1 MYMRGWLMDSDR
13 KIRCDKSPRGGS
25 QFPRLTASASTAV
38 LAASGVLWLAGAGL
52 ACAAPLVPQALL
64 APLSGTLPNRPG
76 GAAGYQ
82 QPTVKSGELSKDG
95 YDIVGNTGTIS
106 QSTAR
111 AILEWNSFNIASDS
125 TVVFKSTQP
134 GRDFVTLN
142 RVLDPSANPSQIYG
156 SLKADHGQ
164 IYLVNRNGILF
175 GSGAQVDVGALIA
188 SALNITDVDFGKGL
202 LPNVAMRQ
210 NHPFNWDGD
219 SSGLAALSGKDGFL
233 SRLVRVDS
241 GATINAAEGGFVMLL
256 GPKVSNNGRISTP
269 GGQTVLAAGATVYL
283 ASVTKASSDGGPSQD
298 NGYRGFL
305 VEVDPY
311 TYQNGVDNQNQP
323 IYTSVHGEI
332 SNLVNGVINA
342 PRGSV
347 TLVGYAINQ
356 SGRIS
361 ATTSVNQNGIVRL
374 LARDTMDN
382 NGLFG
387 SSTGSVD
394 LGQGSRIEV
403 LPEETYSET
412 LSATGEKIVTV
423 NTIQDAQVFH
433 PSIVD
438 VVGGSINMLE
448 NSSIRAP
455 GGVVNLSAQADGT
468 AFNNANLKQGNA
480 SRVYM
485 AAGSQIDV
493 SGTQD
498 VKVAADR
505 DVIAVDLRGSVVQD
519 NPLLRDSPLY
529 GKTIWVDIRK
539 GTSLLDISSYVAQ
552 IGRTAGEKTSAGGS
566 VAIQSEGD
574 IVLRDGSTVNISGG
588 SIDYA
593 GGAVR
598 ANSKFVSQGR
608 LYDVSTA
615 SPDLVYSGIVGTYTV
630 NHPKWGVTET
640 FNGPGQWVYSPA
652 YQGGQNA
659 GQATFKGYG
668 MALNGTL
675 LGQAKA
681 GPAQLEAG
689 KNPLPGMLSIVDISG
704 LAASA
709 YMPVVFAT
717 QKALLP
723 SNFTPDGESQS
734 GKTLTIS
741 TEFLRDGG
749 IGRLE
754 VTSKGKIS
762 VPEGVSLD
770 VTPSSGVENT
780 AAAGATPKYEAGTS
794 RVTLK
799 GGQIDVAGSIS
810 APSGKISLTSTFGD
824 ITIGP
829 GSTLDARGTWVNNT
843 PAASSPADMTPLLIN
858 GGNITLSSGVNVTL
872 ASGSLIDV
880 SGGAKVDA
888 GGKLTGGKGG
898 SIAINSG
905 YFEPGGDAPKPKL
918 VLDGE
923 LRGYGVGTEVSGGSG
938 GSLTLGA
945 QTVRI
950 APNPAGISSTTTGGE
965 LNLDPAFFQK
975 GGFASYTV
983 NGQYG
988 LTAAAGSDVRPQ
1000 AARLVLDQDAKK
1012 RRSGAGVYSF
1022 SQPMLLP
1029 EVQRQAA
1036 SISLAAADRLFGA
1049 LTLEQGAAIRVDPT
1063 ASVNLAAGKQLTVLG
1078 SVDAPAGNIGLSLN
1092 EFDKKNDFYDAS
1104 QSIWIGATA
1113 RLNAAGYAQYVFNNT
1128 GLRQGEALRGGN
1140 VTINAGVG
1148 YVVAEDGSVI
1158 DVSGLAPVTF
1168 DILQKNGRQ
1177 TIYVPTQVA
1186 GDAGSISI
1194 TAREGM
1200 FLDGKL
1206 LGAPG
1211 GGQAAGGTLALM
1223 LARAVSDR
1231 SPSPF
1236 PGDPVSIVVQ
1246 NDGVSIPTGADG
1258 SKLKAGD
1265 WIDTAYTL
1273 NSAPVTP
1280 APGGNP
1286 DSNGKAFISAK
1297 TVKAGGF
1304 DSLVLTSQDKIEFR
1318 GGSDLSLRRGI
1329 TLDAPELVY
1338 KDKTGAG
1345 NQVNLTAAY
1354 VSMGPGN
1361 SFANPDVFQSPAG
1374 NPTSGN
1380 GLFAVNAN
1388 LIDLQGTS
1396 SLQGFNHADFYS
1408 KTDIRLKG
1416 ITNSDSSQLAT
1427 KLALK
1432 AGLSSNGNMQFTANQ
1447 IYPTSFTN
1455 FTLAVLNADGSTK
1468 PDGTITVKQWAP
1480 GLDSPVL
1487 SAGGK
1492 LTLIAGTIDQQGALK
1507 APFGSI
1513 VLGDGSGTVHL
1524 APGSVTS
1531 VSAEGLIIPF
1541 GLTQLSGTSY
1551 QYGGKALNDAP
1562 PEKSVLLNG
1571 DKVKVDSGATINL
1584 AGGGD
1589 LYAYEFI
1596 AGRGGSKDVLNPA
1609 NGTVYAIL
1617 PWLKSA
1623 APYDYQ
1629 EYHAPA
1635 IGADGKPTTIGPN
1648 LKPGDSIYLAA
1659 SKGLAAGY
1667 YTLLP
1672 ARYALLDGAFLVK
1685 PVAGYRDMSAGQSFR
1700 QPDGTTIVPGYLTT
1714 TAYDGSLINDARV
1727 SGFAVAPGAWARSRS
1742 EYINTYASSFYANNP
1757 AFQAPADAGRLAV
1770 AGVSEIA
1777 LQGTLLAAAAS
1788 GGRGAEVD
1796 ISSQNIV
1803 IGSGTH
1809 ANAVT
1814 LDADTL
1820 NNLGAASLLI
1830 GGLRHGSSDGVTVA
1844 VGAGNVTVA
1853 DTTTASDTTSAN
1865 TNSLHAPEIILAATG
1880 QVTVEKGATVAGTGK
1895 FSGTP
1900 KNITIAGNG
1909 ALLRVSSGEQVTVA
1923 RPGSNSTQAT
1933 GNLTVASGA
1942 HVRADRSM
1950 LLDAT
1955 NDSMVASGSTTLGA
1969 AGELGVSSSLISIG
1983 DVGSA
1988 TKGLTY
1994 SNADMARFD
2003 KLSRLSLISYSTLDL
2018 YGKVAFGNDKLN
2030 LDLQSAG
2037 IRGFQGA
2044 TADKNVAITANTFTL
2059 SNPSGTAFTSP
2070 GGKGDGSLGVT
2081 AQKVVLGKGGPADA
2095 NGIQAGVTIEGF
2107 DSVTLAANEI
2117 VGSSRGSLNVK
2128 GPLTLQAARLTGEG
2142 TGVRQSVNATGNV
2155 TYTRPGYLDPAYLV
2169 TQTAEK
2175 QSELLASFNKLLA
2188 TLRQNKTPIDSR
2200 FELNSSGGAVT
2211 VDGIADL
2218 PAGGFKAS
2226 AAQDVILTGNAQIN
2240 AGGVAVPFVDIVK
2253 YAPGGNVELT
2263 SAGGNVNI
2271 DNGAVV
2277 DVAGADGGD
2286 AGSLKISA
2294 SAGAAT
2300 LDGTLK
2306 GYANPDAKGSVGKQ
2320 GSFSLDVAT
2329 LGNHLD
2335 KDGNPVAITFS
2346 DLNGKLAAKT
2356 DSATGKTLEGGFSEA
2371 VDVRVRSGDLSV
2383 AATDTV
2389 KAHQFSLEA
2398 DNGKIDVAGT
2408 IDASGDKGGSIG
2420 LYASGDVTLQDGAK
2434 LWAYA
2439 TKPGNNTV
2447 GTGVAAGTAGQG
2459 GKVMLASTSGWVDVQ
2474 KNSEIDVHGGGNGA
2488 QDGSVLLRA
2497 KRNDLNTDVNVKPI
2511 AGAISGASEV
2521 VVEAYKKYD
2530 RTSISAAD
2538 VATSGTMYS
2547 DAKDFIMGAAGGN
2560 ANATAIKNRID
2571 AAGAIANLHVRPGI
2585 EVDSS
2590 GDLALDA
2597 VWDLY
2602 KWRFGN
2608 EPGVLTLRAAGDL
2621 NIKQSL
2627 SDGFDSTKS
2636 SGTNLSA
2643 NQKFILAP
2651 LADTAS
2657 WSYRLVAGADT
2668 GAANPLEVE
2677 PLALL
2682 QNGTGS
2688 LNVKVA
2694 ENSARTTNNGKS
2706 IADSVAR
2713 IITAIRT
2720 GTGDIDIAAGRNVVL
2735 QNPQTVIYTAGR
2747 PDSLLAGTKDSNGLI
2762 QPANFYPDTYGLGAA
2777 ASGYYPKSG
2786 GDITIRAQGDVEMT
2800 LSNNATTQLIGDWL
2814 FRRSGVDA
2822 QGNIASGGSIS
2833 TGYANLSTSWFVYF
2847 PEFEQNIGAL
2857 GGGDI
2862 SVLAGR
2868 NINNLSVVIPTTGW
2882 MSGKVGDP
2890 ALLSNLHVNGGG
2902 DLTVRA
2908 GENIAGGLF
2917 YVGQGTGTISAGGA
2931 LLPWTKQLKGNTVLH
2946 TTLALGRGAFQVQ
2959 TGGDLNLGAVLNPT
2973 VVGQIFWD
2981 TKSSDSTA
2989 SDKAHDFFYTYAAD
3003 SSVSLNALSGR
3014 ISLLNETGAIKTAA
3028 SQLYIGKSDDSGLSV
3043 YPPTLRAAALQGDVE
3058 VNALTL
3064 FPSASGN
3071 LELLANGSVLLKD
3084 NLTVSD
3090 ADPALL
3096 STATHSS
3103 FVNSGTTTVSVF
3115 PLAFIPTP
3123 FGDLH
3128 FSTMLH
3134 EGDNNPIRVY
3144 ALEGNISSI
3153 DNASGGTATLIL
3165 PKQSRLVAGQDIIN
3179 FNLVAQ
3185 NLASSDVT
3193 GLTAGRDVLIASTL
3207 DGAGNIAS
3215 NGGKGVKIGGPGR
3228 LEVVAGR
3235 NVDLGT
3241 SDGIVSRGN
3250 IDNAALPRGGA
3261 SISVSAGVAGE
3272 AAYSLF
3278 VEKYFSVDQRK
3289 QLADYVRTSLQQPAL
3304 TDDEALAAFGD
3315 PAKFPYGQGAI
3326 PPAVVYAQ
3334 EIRRL
3339 FFDELKQA
3347 GIDHSKGGNYD
3358 RGFNAVATL
3367 FPAAVSPGDINLF
3380 FSQIKTE
3387 QGGDIELMAP
3397 DGQVNAGLASANGY
3411 TKTSPPET
3419 DASVLGIVTVDG
3431 GSIRSFSRGDFLVN
3445 QSRVFT
3451 LGGGDILIWSSE
3463 GDIDAGKGS
3472 KTASATPPPTIVTDP
3487 TTGIV
3492 TVDTSNAVSG
3502 SGIAVLLAKPGIS
3515 AGRTDLIAPKGTV
3528 NAGDAGI
3535 RAAGDLNIA
3544 ALRVVG
3550 AENIQFGGVATGVP
3564 TANSGGL
3571 GTGLNGLAAVADNGV
3586 ASEITKSL
3594 AENSENLQKIK
3605 QAMADFRPTFITVEV
3620 IGLGDQ

>member
-1 MYMRGWLMDSDR
+1 MRGWLMDSDR
-13 KIRCDKSPRGGS
+13 TIRCDKSPRGGGS
-25 QFPRLTASASTAV
+25 RFPRLTASASTAV
-38 LAASGVLWLAGAGL
+38 LAASGMLWLAGAGL

-82 QPTVKSGELSKDG
+82 QPTVKSGRQTDVV
-95 YDIVGNTGTIS
+95 YDIAGNTGTIS

-111 AILEWNSFNIASDS
+111 AILEWNNFNIASDS

-134 GRDFVTLN
+134 GLDFVTLN

-156 SLKADHGQ
+156 TLKADHGQ
-164 IYLVNRNGILF
+164 IYLINRNGILF

-188 SALNITDVDFGKGL
+188 SALNISDGDFAKGL
-202 LPNVAMRQ
+202 LPNVQNMAQ

-233 SRLVRVDS
+233 SRLVKVES
-241 GATINAAEGGFVMLL
+241 GASINADEGGFVMLL
-256 GPKVSNNGRISTP
+256 GPKVTNNGRISTP

-283 ASVTKASSDGGPSQD
+283 GSVPKSDGDRPSQD

-311 TYQNGVDNQNQP
+311 KNQDGVS
-323 IYTSVHGEI
+323 IHGEI
-332 SNLVNGVINA
+332 SNYVNGLINA
-342 PRGSV
+342 PRGGV

-361 ATTSVNQNGIVRL
+361 ATTSVNQNGVVRL
-374 LARDTMDN
+374 LARDTKDGN
-382 NGLFG
+382 NDLLFG
-387 SSTGSVD
+387 TSTGSVEF
-394 LGQGSRIEV
+394 GQGSRIEV

-412 LSATGEKIVTV
+412 LSATGEKTRTV

-438 VVGGSINMLE
+438 VVGGNISMLE
-448 NSSIRAP
+448 NSSIRAS
-455 GGVVNLSAQADGT
+455 GGVVNLFAQADGT
-468 AFNNANLKQGNA
+468 LFNPPSMQQGNA

-493 SGTQD
+493 SGTQN

-566 VAIQSEGD
+566 VAIKSEGD
-574 IVLRDGSTVNISGG
+574 IVLRDGSTVNFSGG

-593 GGAVR
+593 GGVVR

-608 LYDVSTA
+608 LYDVATA
-615 SPDLVYSGIVGTYTV
+615 SPNLVYSGIVGTYSV
-630 NHPKWGVTET
+630 EHQKWGVTET

-652 YQGGQNA
+652 YQEGQNA
-659 GQATFKGYG
+659 GQATFSGYG
-668 MALNGTL
+668 MALNGSL

-681 GPAQLEAG
+681 GPTQLDAG

-704 LAASA
+704 LGVSA

-717 QKALLP
+717 QKSLLP
-723 SNFTPDGESQS
+723 PGFTPDGESQS
-734 GKTLTIS
+734 GKTVTIS

-749 IGRLE
+749 IGRLK
-754 VTSKGKIS
+754 VSSNGKIS

-770 VTPSSGVENT
+770 VAPSSGLINT
-780 AAAGATPKYEAGTS
+780 AAAGETPKYEAETS
-794 RVTLK
+794 SVTLT
-799 GGQIDVAGSIS
+799 GGLIDVAGPIS
-810 APSGKISLTSTFGD
+810 APSGKISLTSTHGD
-824 ITIGP
+824 ITLGP
-829 GSTLDARGTWVNNT
+829 DGTLNARGAWVNNT
-843 PAASSPADMTPLLIN
+843 PAASSPADMTPVLIN
-858 GGNITLSSGVNVTL
+858 GGSITLNSGVNVTL
-872 ASGSLIDV
+872 APGSLIDV

-888 GGKLTGGKGG
+888 GGKLTGGNGG
-898 SIAINSG
+898 SIAITSG
-905 YFEPGGDAPKPKL
+905 YVEPGYDNAPAL
-918 VLDGE
+918 LLDGE
-923 LRGYGVGTEVSGGSG
+923 LRGYGVGTEVGGGSG
-938 GSLTLGA
+938 GSLTLSA
-945 QTVRI
+945 QSVRI
-950 APNPAGISSTTTGGE
+950 APNPAGISTTTTDGE
-965 LNLDPAFFQK
+965 LNIDPAFFRK

-983 NGQYG
+983 NGQNG
-988 LTAAAGSDVRPQ
+988 LTVAAGSDVRPQ
-1000 AARLVLDQDAKK
+1000 AASLVLGRNASQ
-1012 RRSGAGVYSF
+1012 RRSGADVYSF
-1022 SQPMLLP
+1022 SQPLLLP
-1029 EVQRQAA
+1029 PELRQAA

-1049 LTLEQGAAIRVDPT
+1049 LTLEQGAAIRVEPT
-1063 ASVNLAAGKQLTVLG
+1063 GSVNLAAGKQLTVLG

-1092 EFDKKNDFYDAS
+1092 AFDKNNDVYDAS

-1113 RLNAAGYAQYVFNNT
+1113 RLNAAGYAQYVLNNT
-1128 GLRQGEALRGGN
+1128 GLRLGEVLRGGN

-1148 YVVAEDGSVI
+1148 YVVAENGSVI
-1158 DVSGLAPVTF
+1158 DVSGLAPVTL
-1168 DILQKNGRQ
+1168 DILRKNGRQ
-1177 TIYVPTQVA
+1177 TVYVPAQVA

-1211 GGQAAGGTLALM
+1211 GGQAAGGTLALT
-1223 LARAVSDR
+1223 LARAVSNR
-1231 SPSPF
+1231 IPSPF

-1246 NDGVSIPTGADG
+1246 GEGASVPTRADG
-1258 SKLKAGD
+1258 SRLKPGD
-1265 WIDTAYTL
+1265 WIDTAYLT
-1273 NSAPVTP
+1273 NSAPATP
-1280 APGGNP
+1280 APGGNS
-1286 DSNGKAFISAK
+1286 DSNGKAFITAK

-1304 DSLVLTSQDKIEFR
+1304 DSLVLTSQDNIEFR
-1318 GGSDLSLRRGI
+1318 GGSDLSLRRSI
-1329 TLDAPELVY
+1329 TLDSPDLVF
-1338 KDKTGAG
+1338 KDKTDAG

-1354 VSMGPGN
+1354 VSLGN
-1361 SFANPDVFQSPAG
+1361 SVVDKLHPAD
-1374 NPTSGN
+1374 NQTSGN
-1380 GLFAVNAN
+1380 GLLAVNAN
-1388 LIDLQGTS
+1388 LIDVEGTS
-1396 SLQGFNHADFYS
+1396 ALQGFSNADFYS

-1416 ITNSDSSQLAT
+1416 VSNTDPGQNVQNLT
-1427 KLALK
+1427 LK
-1432 AGLSSNGNMQFTANQ
+1432 AGLSSNGDLQFTANQ
-1447 IYPTSFTN
+1447 MYPASFTD
-1455 FTLAVLNADGSTK
+1455 FTLAVLNPDGSTR
-1468 PDGTITVKQWAP
+1468 PDGAITVNQWAP

-1492 LTLIAGTIDQQGALK
+1492 LTLIAATIDQQGALK

-1531 VSAEGLIIPF
+1531 VSAEGLTIPF
-1541 GLTQLSGTSY
+1541 GLTQLSGLSY
-1551 QYGGKALNDAP
+1551 QYGGKALNATP
-1562 PEKSVLLNG
+1562 PEKRVLLDG
-1571 DKVKVDSGATINL
+1571 DKVEVDSGATINL
-1584 AGGGD
+1584 TGGGD

-1596 AGRGGSKDVLNPA
+1596 AGRGGSRDVLDPA
-1609 NGTVYAIL
+1609 NGTAYAIL

-1629 EYHAPA
+1629 EYHS
-1635 IGADGKPTTIGPN
+1635 GTSSPN

-1659 SKGLAAGY
+1659 SSGLAAGY

-1672 ARYALLDGAFLVK
+1672 ARYALLDGAYLVK
-1685 PVAGYRDMSAGQSFR
+1685 PVAGYRDMSASQSFAR
-1700 QPDGTTIVPGYLTT
+1700 PDGTTIVPGYLTT
-1714 TAYDGSLINDARV
+1714 TAYDGSLINDNRF

-1742 EYINTYASSFYANNP
+1742 EYLNTYASSFYANNP

-1770 AGVSEIA
+1770 AGVSGIA

-1814 LDADTL
+1814 LDAETL

-1830 GGLRHGSSDGVTVA
+1830 GGIRSSGSDGVTVA
-1844 VGAGNVTVA
+1844 VGAANVTVA
-1853 DTTTASDTTSAN
+1853 DTGTPTDTTSAN
-1865 TNSLHAPEIILAATG
+1865 PNSLHAPEIILAATD
-1880 QVTVEKGATVAGTGK
+1880 QVTVETGATVAGTGK

-1900 KNITIAGNG
+1900 KNITVAGNG
-1909 ALLRVSSGEQVTVA
+1909 ALLRVSSGDQATIA
-1923 RPGSNSTQAT
+1923 RPGSDSTK
-1933 GNLTVASGA
+1933 GDLIVESGA
-1942 HVRADRSM
+1942 HVKADKSM

-1955 NDSMVASGSTTLGA
+1955 RDSKIAGGSTTLGDSA
-1969 AGELGVSSSLISIG
+1969 ALGVSSRLISIG
-1983 DVGSA
+1983 DVA
-1988 TKGLTY
+1988 NVTDGLAY
-1994 SNADMARFD
+1994 SNADMAQFD

-2018 YGKVAFGNDKLN
+2018 YGKVVFGNDTLN

-2044 TADKNVAITANTFTL
+2044 TAEKNVAITANTFTL

-2070 GGKGDGSLGVT
+2070 GGSGDGSLGVT
-2081 AQKVVLGKGGPADA
+2081 AQKVVLGKGGLAPADA
-2095 NGIQAGVTIEGF
+2095 NGNQALRGTTIEGF

-2117 VGSSRGSLNVK
+2117 TGTGSGSLNVK
-2128 GPLTLQAARLTGEG
+2128 GSLTMRAARLTGEG
-2142 TGVRQSVNATGNV
+2142 AGVRQSMTATGPI
-2155 TYTRPGYLDPAYLV
+2155 TFTRPGYLDPAYLA

-2175 QSELLASFNKLLA
+2175 QSELLASFNNLLA
-2188 TLRQNKTPIDSR
+2188 NLRQTKPPLDAR
-2200 FELNSSGGAVT
+2200 FELASSGGAVE
-2211 VDGIADL
+2211 VGGIVDL
-2218 PAGGFKAS
+2218 PSGGFKAS
-2226 AAQDVILTGNAQIN
+2226 AATDVTLTGNAQIN

-2263 SAGGNVNI
+2263 SAGGNVKI

-2277 DVAGADGGD
+2277 DVSGADGGD

-2294 SAGAAT
+2294 AAGAAT

-2306 GYANPDAKGSVGKQ
+2306 GYANPDAQGNVGKQ

-2329 LGNHLD
+2329 LDSG
-2335 KDGNPVAITFS
+2335 FS

-2408 IDASGDKGGSIG
+2408 VDASGDKGGSIG
-2420 LYASGDVTLQDGAK
+2420 LYASGDVTLKDGAK

-2439 TKPGNNTV
+2439 TKPGNDTA
-2447 GTGVAAGTAGQG
+2447 GTGVAAGTVGQG
-2459 GKVMLASTSGWVDVQ
+2459 GKVTLASTSGWIDVQ
-2474 KNSEIDVHGGGNGA
+2474 PNSAIDVHGGGNGA

-2497 KRNDLNTDVNVKPI
+2497 KRNAANTDVNVKQI
-2511 AGAISGASEV
+2511 AGIISGASEV
-2521 VVEAYKKYD
+2521 VVEGYKAYD
-2530 RTSISAAD
+2530 RTSISASD

-2547 DAKDFIMGAAGGN
+2547 DAKDFMGANN
-2560 ANATAIKNRID
+2560 ANATTIKNRID
-2571 AAGAIANLHVRPGI
+2571 KAGAIANLHVRPGI

-2590 GDLALDA
+2590 GDLTLNA
-2597 VWDLY
+2597 VWDLHN
-2602 KWRFGN
+2602 WRFGG
-2608 EPGVLTLRAAGDL
+2608 EPGVLTLRAGGNL
-2621 NIKQSL
+2621 NIEKSL
-2627 SDGFDSTKS
+2627 SDGFDSTKALG
-2636 SGTNLSA
+2636 SGLTA
-2643 NQKFILAP
+2643 DQKFVGAP
-2651 LADTAS
+2651 LVDTVT
-2657 WSYRLVAGADT
+2657 WSYRLAAGADL
-2668 GAANPLEVE
+2668 GAASPLAVE
-2677 PLALL
+2677 PLA
-2682 QNGTGS
+2682 QQQTGKGS
-2688 LNVKVA
+2688 LIVAPGIPRATNKITGPIASNVAQK
-2694 ENSARTTNNGKS
+2694 
-2706 IADSVAR
+2706 
-2713 IITAIRT
+2713 ITAIRT
-2720 GTGDIDIAAGRNVVL
+2720 GTGDIDIAAGRDVVL
-2735 QNPQTVIYTAGR
+2735 KNAESVIYTAGR

-2762 QPANFYPDTYGLGAA
+2762 QPANFYPDTFGLLAPTA
-2777 ASGYYPKSG
+2777 SASGNYPKSG
-2786 GDITIRAQGDVEMT
+2786 GDITIRAQGDVT
-2800 LSNNATTQLIGDWL
+2800 GGVSLSTSGVLTTQLIGDWL
-2814 FRRSGVDA
+2814 FRRGSVDA
-2822 QGNIASGGSIS
+2822 QGNIASGG
-2833 TGYANLSTSWFVYF
+2833 TTPGYANLGTTWFIYF
-2847 PEFEQNIGAL
+2847 PEFEQNVGAL
-2857 GGGDI
+2857 GGGDV
-2862 SVLAGR
+2862 SVVAGG

-2882 MSGKVGDP
+2882 LSGKAGDP

-2917 YVGQGTGTISAGGA
+2917 YVGQGQGTISAGGS
-2931 LLPWTKQLKGNTVLH
+2931 LLPWTKQVQSGTSPTDLH
-2946 TTLALGRGAFQVQ
+2946 TILALGGGAFQVQ
-2959 TGGDLNLGAVLNPT
+2959 AGGDLNLGAVLNPT
-2973 VVGQIFWD
+2973 VVGQIFAD
-2981 TKSSDSTA
+2981 TRIGN
-2989 SDKAHDFFYTYAAD
+2989 KADYRAQDYFYTYAAD
-3003 SSVSLNALSGR
+3003 SSVSLNALSGKV
-3014 ISLLNETGAIKTAA
+3014 SLLNDSAAIMAAAPRLYSTSASYGSGNGTAGTA
-3028 SQLYIGKSDDSGLSV
+3028 NQSGLSV
-3043 YPPTLRAAALQGDVE
+3043 YPPTLRAAALQGGVE
-3058 VNALTL
+3058 VSRLTL

-3071 LELLANGSVLLKD
+3071 LELLAKGSVTLKD

-3096 STATHSS
+3096 STAISS
-3103 FVNSGTTTVSVF
+3103 LYGNNVF
-3115 PLAFIPTP
+3115 YPQATIPNPPLGF
-3123 FGDLH
+3123 

-3144 ALEGNISSI
+3144 ALDGNITSK
-3153 DNASGGTATLIL
+3153 DKTVGTATLQL
-3165 PKQSRLVAGQDIIN
+3165 PKQARLVAGQDIIN
-3179 FNLVAQ
+3179 FNLIGQ
-3185 NLASSDVT
+3185 NLASTDVT

-3207 DGAGNIAS
+3207 DAAGNIAS
-3215 NGGKGVKIGGPGR
+3215 NDKKGVTIGGPGR

-3235 NVDLGT
+3235 SVDLGT

-3250 IDNAALPRGGA
+3250 LDNTALPRGGA
-3261 SISVSAGVAGE
+3261 SIAVSAGVAGE
-3272 AAYSLF
+3272 AGYSQF
-3278 VEKYFSVDQRK
+3278 VEKYFSADERK
-3289 QLADYVRTSLQQPAL
+3289 QVADYVRTTLKQPAL

-3334 EIRRL
+3334 EIRRI

-3358 RGFNAVATL
+3358 RGFNAVAAL
-3367 FPAAVSPGDINLF
+3367 FPAAASPGDINLF

-3397 DGQVNAGLASANGY
+3397 DGQVNAGLASATGVS
-3411 TKTSPPET
+3411 KT
-3419 DASVLGIVTVDG
+3419 ASELGIITVDG

-3472 KTASATPPPTIVTDP
+3472 KTASATPPPTITTDP
-3487 TTGIV
+3487 NTGIV

-3502 SGIAVLLAKPGIS
+3502 SGIGVLLAKAGIS

-3544 ALRVVG
+3544 ALHVVG

-3571 GTGLNGLAAVADNGV
+3571 GTGLNGLATVADNGV

-3594 AENSENLQKIK
+3594 AENSENQQKIR

-3620 IGLGDQ
+3620 IGLGD